1 MVASLIRLFIRFYP
15 EKSIHHRAHRDHRG
29 KTRSYDYKRI
39 YQKAELFLVFQL
51 FVFLCE
57 LCVCVNNSRL

>member
-1 MVASLIRLFIRFYP
+1 LLINLKKAFHQ
-15 EKSIHHRAHRDHRG
+15 SAHRDHGG

-39 YQKAELFLVFQL
+39 YQKGELFVVFQL

-57 LCVCVNNSRL
+57 LGVFA